1 MRHRALRLAAM
12 MLSVLLVAAA
22 PARAGTI
29 QFADVVQVIVA
40 GRDGRP
46 NVDLRLRAVA
56 QGGSVPVSSSATQ
69 TASGNG
75 GASSTGS
82 STGTTSTT
90 GTAGVNSSISTDA
103 ATPQGGTVETIDL
116 GDVTGTICECGEIII
131 PGGGGGFPK
140 FPLFALAGIPLAFL
154 GGGDED
160 TFIPPFVPP
169 TPTPPYVPIPEP
181 ATLLLFGS
189 SLLAFGAGARRRRS
203 RLGKQSAEVAVTE
216 EV

>member
-1 MRHRALRLAAM
+1 MRHRALRPVAM

-69 TASGNG
+69 TARGND

-90 GTAGVNSSISTDA
+90 GTAGGNLSISTDVA
-103 ATPQGGTVETIDL
+103 APQGGTVETVDL
-116 GDVTGTICECGEIII
+116 GDVTGTICDCGEIFV
-131 PGGGGGFPK
+131 PPGGGGFPK
-140 FPLFALAGIPLAFL
+140 LPFLALLGIPLAFI

-160 TFIPPFVPP
+160 TFIPPFTPP
-169 TPTPPYVPIPEP
+169 TPTPTTVPIPEP

-203 RLGKQSAEVAVTE
+203 RLGKQSAEAAVTE